1 MTTKTSTQR
10 PDPLPPQTDPPRPPG
25 EPLPTMY
32 DLPSENPEESGLA
45 DEFHYYQPK
54 LLRETFQPPTYPVER
69 FFVATDLNLYY
80 NVRHFNWYK
89 RPD

>member
-1 MTTKTSTQR
+1 
-10 PDPLPPQTDPPRPPG
+10 
-25 EPLPTMY
+25 MY

>member
-1 MTTKTSTQR
+1 
-10 PDPLPPQTDPPRPPG
+10 
-25 EPLPTMY
+25 
-32 DLPSENPEESGLA
+32 LA